1 MNKKHK
7 SEINAFYEM
16 YKIEKGEKMFY
27 KFKCKTCGK
36 VEEKE
41 IPIKD
46 YDREKENQT
55 CPDCNGKMD
64 RVIEWQGIADSSN
77 MNGWCGARG
86 GSVI

>member
-1 MNKKHK
+1 MNRKKK
-7 SEINAFYEM
+7 AEINAFYEM

-46 YDREKENQT
+46 YDREKGNQICT
-55 CPDCNGKMD
+55 CGGKMD
-64 RVIEWQGIADSSN
+64 RIIEWSGIAEGSGA
-77 MNGWCGARG
+77 GWFGAKG
-86 GSVI
+86 GNII

>member
-1 MNKKHK
+1 MKKQKK

-27 KFKCKTCGK
+27 KFKCKNCGK

-41 IPIKD
+41 IAIKD

-55 CPDCNGKMD
+55 CTCGGKMD
-64 RVIEWQGIADSSN
+64 RVIEWSGIAEGSGA
-77 MNGWCGARG
+77 GWFGARG
-86 GSVI
+86 GNII